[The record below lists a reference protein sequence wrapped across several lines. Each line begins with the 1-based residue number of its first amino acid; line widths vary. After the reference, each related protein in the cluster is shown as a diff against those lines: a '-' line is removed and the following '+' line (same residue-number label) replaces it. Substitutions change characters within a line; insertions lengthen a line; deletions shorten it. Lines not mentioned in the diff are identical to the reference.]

1 MYNPLLFPSVFAWEA
16 YEHGND
22 IHPLADPTKL
32 EIMHKEFKVKKDDF
46 QTDQKQSV
54 LERYGGEEHL
64 DTPPKELLLAQT
76 EEYVEYSR
84 SGNVVKGQ
92 ERAVAKSRYEE
103 DVFTN
108 NHTVSVLG
116 GREGE
121 GVGGKRKGGWEG
133 REREGGREIGWEGGE
148 RVGGREEGG
157 RERGWGGG
165 RGGGK
170 E

>member
-1 MYNPLLFPSVFAWEA
+1 M
-16 YEHGND
+16 
-22 IHPLADPTKL
+22 
-32 EIMHKEFKVKKDDF
+32 KKDDF

-108 NHTVSVLG
+108 NHTVSVIG
-116 GREGE
+116 
-121 GVGGKRKGGWEG
+121 
-133 REREGGREIGWEGGE
+133 REGGR
-148 RVGGREEGG
+148 EGG
-157 RERGWGGG
+157 RERG
-165 RGGGK
+165 RGEGGK
-170 E
+170 REGRRREGGPKELWPSLVMRRTSSLIIIL

>member
-16 YEHGND
+16 YEHGNN

-64 DTPPKELLLAQT
+64 DAPPKALLLAQT

-108 NHTVSVLG
+108 NHTVSVIGREG

-121 GVGGKRKGGWEG
+121 
-133 REREGGREIGWEGGE
+133 REG
-148 RVGGREEGG
+148 GGREEGG
-157 RERGWGGG
+157 KKEGG
-165 RGGGK
+165 RAQRAVAKSSYEKDIFTNNHTVSG
-170 E
+170 

>member
-1 MYNPLLFPSVFAWEA
+1 M
-16 YEHGND
+16 
-22 IHPLADPTKL
+22 
-32 EIMHKEFKVKKDDF
+32 KKDDF

-64 DTPPKELLLAQT
+64 DAPPKELLLAQT

-108 NHTVSVLG
+108 NHTVSVIG
-116 GREGE
+116 
-121 GVGGKRKGGWEG
+121 
-133 REREGGREIGWEGGE
+133 REGGR
-148 RVGGREEGG
+148 VGGK
-157 RERGWGGG
+157 GG
-165 RGGGK
+165 RGGGREK
-170 E
+170 EGERVEGGKSVYVCAVLPFPLFLQGFIRDYRVPGRLRE

>member
-1 MYNPLLFPSVFAWEA
+1 M
-16 YEHGND
+16 
-22 IHPLADPTKL
+22 K
-32 EIMHKEFKVKKDDF
+32 KEDF

-64 DTPPKELLLAQT
+64 DAPPKELLLAQT

-108 NHTVSVLG
+108 NHTVSVTG
-116 GREGE
+116 
-121 GVGGKRKGGWEG
+121 
-133 REREGGREIGWEGGE
+133 REGGREGGKEGRGGGREKRERGWEEGRGRVGGGREGRGRGWDEGE
-148 RVGGREEGG
+148 RVGGREGMREG
-157 RERGWGGG
+157 
-165 RGGGK
+165 K
-170 E
+170 S

>member
-64 DTPPKELLLAQT
+64 DAPPKELLLAQT

-108 NHTVSVLG
+108 NHTVSVIG
-116 GREGE
+116 GREG
-121 GVGGKRKGGWEG
+121 GGWEG
-133 REREGGREIGWEGGE
+133 GREGGGREGGRGEGGK
-148 RVGGREEGG
+148 
-157 RERGWGGG
+157 
-165 RGGGK
+165 RGGEEK
-170 E
+170 SCDQVQI